1 MSLRS
6 IKLTNLLRDLFL
18 DSIDDII
25 YYFPKRYKEVTVV
38 KSHND
43 VVAGKN
49 LAFKAQIGIPVYY
62 PERKRL
68 VKVKLNIEGK
78 EAFACWFNQPYK
90 KNQILKLRP
99 HAYFAGEAVLNNREL
114 VFYHPILSKDPIY
127 LNSGIYPEYCLETN
141 DNEIRKIIK
150 NVFDEKKEIK
160 ETLPESL
167 IYKLKLMK
175 LKDAL
180 YTLHFPKDLR
190 SLESARKRIAF
201 DELLQWKLT
210 ILTEKQKFSSK
221 SAPILNPESKLV
233 KKFLSS
239 LPFAL
244 TEDQK
249 RVIDEIFSDVS
260 KNKPMQRLLQGD
272 VGSGKTVIA
281 VSALLCAVSSGFQ
294 SAFMVPSEILSKQH
308 YEKLREW
315 LKPMGVKIYLLT
327 GSTKKSERNLIIEEI
342 NKGIPLILTGTH
354 ALITEGLE
362 LKNLGLVVIDEQHR
376 FGVRQ
381 RLSLIEKGI
390 CPHTLVMTATPI
402 PRTLASIFY
411 ADLDYSEIR
420 TMPEGRKEI
429 VTKIIHKSDIK
440 KLYSIIRENLKKYDS
455 RVFYVCPLIED
466 SNSLKLE
473 SVKKR
478 YKELVNIFPEFEVG
492 LIHGKLSQSEQ
503 DKIMQD
509 FKAGKIK
516 ILVSTTVIEVGI
528 DIPQANIMV
537 IENPERFGLAQL
549 HQLRGR
555 IGRGNLNS
563 TCYLLVDE
571 ESYSSRRIQIFEKV
585 KNGFELAEKD
595 LELRGQGEI
604 IGSKQ
609 SGLDETLKVAN
620 PLKDAD
626 IMRIAQKV
634 AELIISKDPDL
645 TRFKE
650 LKLKMEKTFKDR
662 EVIKAI

>member
-1 MSLRS
+1 MALKS
-6 IKLTNLLRDLFL
+6 IKFSQLLKELSL
-18 DSIDDII
+18 ESEEDIV
-25 YYFPKRYKEVTVV
+25 YLFPKRYKEVKVV
-38 KSHND
+38 NSSKD
-43 VVAGKN
+43 LVPGKH

-62 PERKRL
+62 PDRKRL
-68 VKVKLNIEGK
+68 VKVELNIEGRK
-78 EAFACWFNQPYK
+78 ASACWFNQPYK
-90 KNQILKLRP
+90 KKQILKFRP
-99 HAYFAGEAVLNNREL
+99 SAYFAGEAVLNNKEI
-114 VFYHPILSKDPIY
+114 VFYHPVISKEPIY
-127 LNSGIYPEYCLETN
+127 QNSGIYPEYCLEYN
-141 DNEIRKIIK
+141 DSEIRQIVNDI
-150 NVFDEKKEIK
+150 FTEKKDIN
-160 ETLPESL
+160 ETLPES
-167 IYKLKLMK
+167 IINKLRLMK

-180 YTLHFPKDLR
+180 YTMHFPKDLK

-210 ILTEKQKFSSK
+210 ILTEKQKYISK
-221 SAPILNPESKLV
+221 EAPILNPESELV

-239 LPFAL
+239 LPFEL

-249 RVIDEIFSDVS
+249 RVLDEIFSDIS
-260 KNKPMQRLLQGD
+260 KSKPMQRLLQGD

-281 VSALLCAVSSGFQ
+281 VSALLCSVSSGFQ
-294 SAFMVPSEILSKQH
+294 AAFMVPSEILSRQH

-315 LKPMGVKIYLLT
+315 LAPIGVKIYLLT
-327 GSTKKSERNLIIEEI
+327 GSTKKSERKLIIEEI

-354 ALITEGLE
+354 ALITEDLE

-381 RLSLIEKGI
+381 RLSLIEKGT

-420 TMPEGRKEI
+420 SMPKGRKEI
-429 VTKIIHKSDIK
+429 VTKIINKSDIK
-440 KLYSIIRENLKKYDS
+440 RLYSIIRDNLKKCDS

-478 YKELVNIFPEFEVG
+478 HEELINIFPEFEVG
-492 LIHGKLSQSEQ
+492 LIHGKLSQNEQ
-503 DKIMQD
+503 NKIMQD
-509 FKAGKIK
+509 FKSGKIK

-555 IGRGNLNS
+555 IGRGNLDS
-563 TCYLLVDE
+563 TCYLLVDD
-571 ESYSSRRIQIFEKV
+571 ESCFCKRVQIFEKV
-585 KNGFELAEKD
+585 SNGFELAEKD

-620 PLKDAD
+620 PLKDKD
-626 IMRIAQKV
+626 IMKVAQKV
-634 AELIISKDPDL
+634 AELILLKDPDL
-645 TRFKE
+645 KHFKE
-650 LKLKMEKTFKDR
+650 LKLKMEKTFRDR

>member
-1 MSLRS
+1 MAIKNRESSDLIRKLSL
-6 IKLTNLLRDLFL
+6 
-18 DSIDDII
+18 DDIEDI
-25 YYFPKRYKEVTVV
+25 VYLFPKKYKEFTVV
-38 KSHND
+38 KSAED
-43 VVAGKN
+43 LIPGKN
-49 LAFKAQIGIPVYY
+49 LAFKANIGMPIYY

-68 VKVKLNIEGK
+68 VKVDLDIEGRR
-78 EAFACWFNQPYK
+78 ASACWFNQPYK
-90 KNQILKLRP
+90 KIQILKLRP
-99 HAYFAGEAVLNNREL
+99 TAYFAGEAVANNREI
-114 VFYHPILSKDPIY
+114 VFYHPIIGKEPIY
-127 LNSGIYPEYCLETN
+127 QYSGVYPEYCLEVG

-150 NVFDEKKEIK
+150 NVFDRDKAIK

-167 IYKLKLMK
+167 INKLKLMK

-180 YTLHFPKDLR
+180 YLMHFPKDI
-190 SLESARKRIAF
+190 STLERARKRIAF

-210 ILTEKQKFSSK
+210 ILTEKQKYNSK
-221 SAPILNPESKLV
+221 NAPILNSDSKLI
-233 KKFLSS
+233 KNFISS
-239 LPFAL
+239 LPFKL
-244 TEDQK
+244 TIDQK
-249 RVIDEIFSDVS
+249 RVMNEVFSDV
-260 KNKPMQRLLQGD
+260 KNSTPMHRLLQGD
-272 VGSGKTVIA
+272 VGSGKTVVA
-281 VSALLCAVSSGFQ
+281 VSALLCAISSGFQ
-294 SAFMVPSEILSKQH
+294 AAFMVPSEILSKQH
-308 YEKLREW
+308 FEKLREW
-315 LKPMGVKIYLLT
+315 LAPMGIKIYLLT

-342 NKGIPLILTGTH
+342 NKGVPLILTGTH

-381 RLSLIEKGI
+381 RLSLIEKGV

-411 ADLDYSEIR
+411 ADLDYSEIK
-420 TMPEGRKEI
+420 TMPEGRQEI
-429 VTKIIHKSDIK
+429 ETKIINKSDVK
-440 KLYSIIRENLKKYDS
+440 KLYSIIKENLKGYDS

-466 SNSLKLE
+466 STSLRLE

-478 YKELVNIFPEFEVG
+478 HKELINIFPEFEVG
-492 LIHGKLSQSEQ
+492 LIHGKIKQVEQ
-503 DKIMQD
+503 DKVMQD
-509 FKAGKIK
+509 FRTGKIK

-555 IGRGNLNS
+555 IGRGKLSS

-571 ESYSSRRIQIFEKV
+571 EAYSSKRIQIFEKV
-585 KNGFELAEKD
+585 SNGFELAEKD

-609 SGLDETLKVAN
+609 SGIDQTLKVAN
-620 PLKDAD
+620 PLKDTD
-626 IMRIAQKV
+626 IMKVAQKV
-634 AELIISKDPDL
+634 AEVIMLKDPEL
-645 TRFKE
+645 LHFKE
-650 LKLKMEKTFKDR
+650 LKFKMEKTFKDR

>member
-1 MSLRS
+1 MAIKNRESSDLIRKLSL
-6 IKLTNLLRDLFL
+6 
-18 DSIDDII
+18 DDIEDI
-25 YYFPKRYKEVTVV
+25 VYLFPKKYKEFTVI
-38 KSHND
+38 KSAQD
-43 VVAGKN
+43 LIPGKN
-49 LAFKAQIGIPVYY
+49 LAFKANIGMPIYY

-68 VKVKLNIEGK
+68 VKVDLEIEGRR
-78 EAFACWFNQPYK
+78 ASACWFNQPYK
-90 KNQILKLRP
+90 KIQILKLRP
-99 HAYFAGEAVLNNREL
+99 TAYFAGEAVANNREI
-114 VFYHPILSKDPIY
+114 VFYHPIIGKEPIY
-127 LNSGIYPEYCLETN
+127 QYSGVYPEYCLEVG

-150 NVFDEKKEIK
+150 NVFDRDKAIK

-167 IYKLKLMK
+167 INKLKLMK

-180 YTLHFPKDLR
+180 YLMHFPKDI
-190 SLESARKRIAF
+190 STLERARKRIAF

-210 ILTEKQKFSSK
+210 ILTEKQKYNSK
-221 SAPILNPESKLV
+221 NAPILNPDSKLI
-233 KKFLSS
+233 KNFISS
-239 LPFAL
+239 LPFKL
-244 TEDQK
+244 TIDQK
-249 RVIDEIFSDVS
+249 RVINEVFSDV
-260 KNKPMQRLLQGD
+260 KNSTPMHRLLQGD
-272 VGSGKTVIA
+272 VGSGKTVVA
-281 VSALLCAVSSGFQ
+281 VSALLCAISSGFQ
-294 SAFMVPSEILSKQH
+294 AAFMVPSEILSKQH
-308 YEKLREW
+308 FEKLREW
-315 LKPMGVKIYLLT
+315 LAPMGVKIYLLT

-342 NKGIPLILTGTH
+342 NKGVPLILTGTH

-381 RLSLIEKGI
+381 RLSLIEKGV

-411 ADLDYSEIR
+411 ADLDYSEIK
-420 TMPEGRKEI
+420 TMPEGRQEI
-429 VTKIIHKSDIK
+429 DTKIINKSDVK
-440 KLYSIIRENLKKYDS
+440 KLYSIIRENLKAYDS

-466 SNSLKLE
+466 SNSLRLE

-478 YKELVNIFPEFEVG
+478 HKELINIFPEFEVG
-492 LIHGKLSQSEQ
+492 LIHGKIKQVEQ
-503 DKIMQD
+503 DKVMQD
-509 FKAGKIK
+509 FRTGKIK

-555 IGRGNLNS
+555 IGRGKLSS

-571 ESYSSRRIQIFEKV
+571 EAYSSKRIQIFEKV
-585 KNGFELAEKD
+585 SNGFELAEKD

-609 SGLDETLKVAN
+609 SGIDQTLKVAN
-620 PLKDAD
+620 PLKDTD
-626 IMRIAQKV
+626 IMKVAQKV
-634 AELIISKDPDL
+634 AEAIMLKDPEL
-645 TRFKE
+645 LHFKE
-650 LKLKMEKTFKDR
+650 LKFKMEKTFKDR